1 MFVVVLNLKLF
12 LRGLDSWTQPLPPR
26 PLGAEETLKCGEL
39 KGRGFGGVCVAAR
52 GGGGVTK
59 VELRRGGAC
68 GGAVVRGCGFCG

>member
-39 KGRGFGGVCVAAR
+39 KGRGFRGVCVGGR
-52 GGGGVTK
+52 GGKVTK